1 METSDF
7 NNNNL
12 NNISVINNTNSAY
25 ERDLTDISVNAETSS
40 RKSKN
45 VRLIYCGDG
54 IVEEDD
60 EEEEERLRKEKEEK
74 EREIEMRKKMDLEA
88 VNLFAYFLYKKLK

>member
-1 METSDF
+1 MDASDL

-12 NNISVINNTNSAY
+12 GNISVINNTNAAY
-25 ERDLTDISVNAETSS
+25 ERDLTDISINGETASH
-40 RKSKN
+40 KSKN

-54 IVEEDD
+54 IVEEDE

-74 EREIEMRKKMDLEA
+74 EREIELRKKMDLEA
-88 VNLFAYFLYKKLK
+88 VS